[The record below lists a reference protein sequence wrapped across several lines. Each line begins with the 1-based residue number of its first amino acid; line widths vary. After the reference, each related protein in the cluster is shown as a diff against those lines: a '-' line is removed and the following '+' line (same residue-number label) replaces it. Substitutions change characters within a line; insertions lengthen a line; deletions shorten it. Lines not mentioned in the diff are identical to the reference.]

1 MTPKKRTPLYE
12 WECEMIA
19 AFHDYRWK
27 QLFEPLHEKFQAWK
41 AGTIAHDEL
50 NEALNDSYKERRDL
64 DRLFYEKHDWLARI
78 IPLNENWY
86 PDWLSAHPKPEGAQ
100 E

>member
-1 MTPKKRTPLYE
+1 MTPKKRSPLYE

-27 QLFEPLHEKFQAWK
+27 QLLEPLYGKFQAWK
-41 AGTIAHDEL
+41 ADTLSPDEL
-50 NEALNDSYKERRDL
+50 NEALDKSYKERRDL

-78 IPLNENWY
+78 LPLNEEWY
-86 PDWLSAHPKPEGAQ
+86 PMWVNDHPKPDGTQ